1 MANQAYNGQPINIQF
16 DYEGEGTMDSKLV
29 QLSESAAK
37 DPTTW
42 LKNGIYRIGNGQP
55 VFTQDGK
62 ALLYIGRNG
71 NATDIADD
79 TKWVKFATEADFE
92 EFLSHADLGNVVRA
106 ANMAQKTNYI
116 PKFTSADGTEIGASG
131 ITEND
136 LNYVL
141 KEMQG
146 TEKAATP
153 SNPIVGTHGYM
164 IKLFRERGNTFG
176 SDYVLSPAT
185 DNALGGIKTG
195 FTAEA
200 GVKQYPVLLDA
211 NGKAYVAVPWTD
223 TQAGNATESAAGLIT
238 AAEKKYLNVVTE
250 EIATASENTFIADIV
265 ALIPKVG
272 SRAFVVSFNMN
283 NNFFGINTSVS
294 HVLGIVD
301 IVSASAFVVHFVNY
315 SIDGASS
322 GANVVYHYDSATK
335 KLYYQEFTES
345 IIS

>member
-1 MANQAYNGQPINIQF
+1 MSNLYNGQPVNISF
-16 DYEGEGTMDSKLV
+16 YYEGEGPLDANTV
-29 QLSESAAK
+29 QLSEAAIK

-42 LKNGIYRIGNGQP
+42 LRNGIYCLGTGQP
-55 VFTQDGK
+55 IATSDGK
-62 ALLYIGRNG
+62 FFVYIGRRG

-106 ANMAQKTNYI
+106 ANMAKKTNYI
-116 PKFTSADGTEIGASG
+116 PKFTSADGREVGASG

-141 KEMQG
+141 KEMRG

-164 IKLFRERGNTFG
+164 IKLFRERGNTFD
-176 SDYVLSPAT
+176 SDYVLPSAT
-185 DNALGGIKTG
+185 DNALG
-195 FTAEA
+195 
-200 GVKQYPVLLDA
+200 
-211 NGKAYVAVPWTD
+211 
-223 TQAGNATESAAGLIT
+223 GNATESAAGLIT
-238 AAEKKYLNVVTE
+238 AAEKKYLNVVTA
-250 EIATASENTFIADIV
+250 EIATAAENTFIADIV

-272 SRAFVVSFNMN
+272 SRAFVISLNMN
-283 NNFFGINTSVS
+283 NNFFGISTSVS
-294 HVLGIVD
+294 HILGIVD

-315 SIDGASS
+315 SIDGESS
-322 GANVVYHYDSATK
+322 GANVEYHYDSATK

-345 IIS
+345 NIS

>member
-1 MANQAYNGQPINIQF
+1 MSNLYNGQPVNISF
-16 DYEGEGTMDSKLV
+16 FSENEAPMDAKTV
-29 QLSESAAK
+29 QLSEAAIK

-42 LKNGIYRIGNGQP
+42 LRNGIYCLGTGQP
-55 VFTQDGK
+55 IATSDGK
-62 ALLYIGRNG
+62 FFVYIGRRG

-106 ANMAQKTNYI
+106 ASMAQKTNYI

-136 LNYVL
+136 LNDVL

-146 TEKAATP
+146 SQKAATP

-176 SDYVLSPAT
+176 SDYVLPSAT

-195 FTAEA
+195 FTAEI

-238 AAEKKYLNVVTE
+238 AAEKKYLNVVTA
-250 EIATASENTFIADIV
+250 EIATAAENTFIADIV

-272 SRAFVVSFNMN
+272 SRAFVVSLNMN

-301 IVSASAFVVHFVNY
+301 IVSASAFVVHFANY

>member
-1 MANQAYNGQPINIQF
+1 MANQAYNGQPVNISF
-16 DYEGEGTMDSKLV
+16 DYEGEGPLDSKLV
-29 QLSESAAK
+29 QLSETAAK

-42 LKNGIYRIGNGQP
+42 LKNGIYRIGSGQP

-62 ALLYIGRNG
+62 ILLYIGRRG

-79 TKWVKFATEADFE
+79 TKWVKFATIADFE

-106 ANMAQKTNYI
+106 ASMTAKTNYI
-116 PKFTSADGTEIGASG
+116 PKYTSADGTEVGASG

-136 LNYVL
+136 LNDML
-141 KEMQG
+141 KEMRG
-146 TEKAATP
+146 TEKAETP

-176 SDYVLSPAT
+176 SDYVLPSAT

-200 GVKQYPVLLDA
+200 GVKQYPVSLDA

-223 TQAGNATESAAGLIT
+223 TQAGIATESAAGLIT
-238 AAEKKYLNVVTE
+238 ASEKKYLNVVTA
-250 EIATASENTFIADIV
+250 EIATAVENTFIADIV
-265 ALIPKVG
+265 ALIPKIG
-272 SRAFVVSFNMN
+272 SRAFAISLNMT
-283 NNFFGINTSVS
+283 NNFFGISTSIS
-294 HVLGIVD
+294 HILGIVD

-335 KLYYQEFTES
+335 TLYYQEFTES